1 MNSRLKEALRRK
13 IDAHNRLVQLSTI
26 GTALGVF
33 VMWAA
38 LYFVGNWLPLFF
50 ITIVKGVDAEAPAK
64 LPRYVLVALLVWMVV
79 GMIDRLLRTPD
90 ERVRESSPLDATIRL
105 LLLPPRATFA
115 VLDNHRNRVQLNA
128 IELEQASGFVEH
140 LYRVGKI
147 QMQSVPVE
155 LPGDKERE
163 RILTALR
170 LTEMIRE
177 REINKTD
184 FLALTHPE
192 RVAKF
197 LESDGSAAHSRLA

>member
-1 MNSRLKEALRRK
+1 MSSRLKEALRRK
-13 IDAHNRLVQLSTI
+13 IESHNRLVWLSTI
-26 GTALGVF
+26 GTALGVV

-50 ITIVKGVDAEAPAK
+50 ITIIKGVDAEAPAR
-64 LPRYVLVALLVWMVV
+64 LPRYVLVALLIWIATGTVE
-79 GMIDRLLRTPD
+79 RLLRKPD
-90 ERVRESSPLDATIRL
+90 PRVDESSPLEVALRL

-115 VLDNHRNRVQLNA
+115 VLDNHRNRVQLNEA
-128 IELEQASGFVEH
+128 ELEQASRFVEH

-155 LPGDKERE
+155 LPGDRHRE
-163 RILTALR
+163 RVLTALR

-177 REINKTD
+177 REINKTH

-197 LESDGSAAHSRLA
+197 VESERSEAHSRLA